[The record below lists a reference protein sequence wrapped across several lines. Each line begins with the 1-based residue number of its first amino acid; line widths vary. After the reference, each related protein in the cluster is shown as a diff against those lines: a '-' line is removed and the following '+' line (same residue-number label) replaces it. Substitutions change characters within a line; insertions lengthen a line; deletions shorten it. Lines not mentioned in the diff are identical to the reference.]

1 VLDVCGVL
9 AGVLS
14 PRGEAAFECLASR
27 GKSHVRTFTAL
38 LIAGGIMALAYAPE
52 IILHFALGVG
62 GLAVFIAL
70 ISRNR

>member
-1 VLDVCGVL
+1 MRIIV
-9 AGVLS
+9 
-14 PRGEAAFECLASR
+14 
-27 GKSHVRTFTAL
+27 AL
-38 LIAGGIMALAYAPE
+38 MIAGGIMALAYAPE